1 MGGDKRFIQK
11 LDSLFTMYLPDEFFA
26 ETEDVTREG
35 ILGNYVHGNEVSQHI
50 PYLYAWTSEPW
61 KTQYWVR
68 EIMNKMY
75 QNNIDGLCG
84 NDDCGQMSAWYIFTA
99 MGFYPVAPGTDQ
111 YVIGAPY
118 LPYMKV
124 NLGDGKSLTIRADK
138 VSDKNRY
145 VQSVTLN
152 GEPIKTAYL
161 THNQIMGGGRTELRD
176 GSQTEQKADLHAR
189 TAALLADTGRIN
201 DPIRSDSRIRSTFP
215 NRCLPVPEKSHGQ
228 IPVPEREDCL

>member
-1 MGGDKRFIQK
+1 
-11 LDSLFTMYLPDEFFA
+11 
-26 ETEDVTREG
+26 
-35 ILGNYVHGNEVSQHI
+35 
-50 PYLYAWTSEPW
+50 
-61 KTQYWVR
+61 
-68 EIMNKMY
+68 MNKMY

-145 VQSVTLN
+145 VQSVTRADQN
-152 GEPIKTAYL
+152 GLPDAQPD
-161 THNQIMGGGRTELRD
+161 HGWRGTELRD

-201 DPIRSDSRIRSTFP
+201 DPIRSDSASDLTSRTAVCRYP
-215 NRCLPVPEKSHGQ
+215 KRVPADT
-228 IPVPEREDCL
+228 VPEREDCL